1 MQQKKTLFKASFFF
15 WVDSGALARLSLATQ
30 NYSVVK
36 VAATTRYPLKSEIFG
51 DPSYWVR
58 ALILI
63 TKKERYTQRYP
74 ALFWVD
80 SGARTHDTRNHNPML
95 CQLSYNHHVRG
106 ALIKMFQS
114 FKS

>member
-36 VAATTRYPLKSEIFG
+36 VAATTRSPLKSEIFG

-58 ALILI
+58 VLILI

-95 CQLSYNHHVRG
+95 CQLSYNHHMRCAPINVSE
-106 ALIKMFQS
+106 FHH
-114 FKS
+114 